1 MGLRLA
7 LLPGVRFSRRRTEI
21 SGVWPRERG
30 CGAGAGSSATEW
42 PVAPFLTMMGGRLGL
57 PRGPG
62 WSEAGALSLPLCCR
76 QCALAALRDVKSYLT
91 KEGGQIAVSPGN
103 GQLCL
108 VRRSRMGP
116 WREGG
121 VDTGQSSAQSHCRDP
136 SNRARGPQHESLRS
150 GWLELHRDPGR

>member
-1 MGLRLA
+1 M
-7 LLPGVRFSRRRTEI
+7 
-21 SGVWPRERG
+21 
-30 CGAGAGSSATEW
+30 AGSSVTEW
-42 PVAPFLTMMGGRLGL
+42 LVTPFLMMMGGRLRL

-62 WSEAGALSLPLCCR
+62 WSEAGALSLSLSLCCR

-103 GQLCL
+103 CQLGL
-108 VRRSRMGP
+108 LRRSRMVP

-136 SNRARGPQHESLRS
+136 SSRDRGPQHESLGS
-150 GWLELHRDPGR
+150 GWLEWHRDPGR